1 MIISR
6 VVININ
12 IFIATISIVIFIAI
26 IFIII
31 FIIIM
36 KYNNKWSLT

>member
-31 FIIIM
+31 M